1 VDVSELGWEGGD
13 VLAIDH
19 EAKVVAVGLT
29 PLGGLTTITQNS
41 ETLSSGRGTSRRVGR
56 GPSALPR

>member
-1 VDVSELGWEGGD
+1 M
-13 VLAIDH
+13 LAIDH